1 MILELKGNYISL
13 SDFISEELNNFT
25 VITGKNGSGKSQLI
39 QLFFNKKDGKV
50 NSNYEFQTNINL
62 DLNKIIIEGI
72 ENPEIKTQ
80 ENNKWK
86 EKVNFINKPNFHKN
100 TIEFLL
106 KLAENEI
113 WLDDIYNKNI
123 LKKLKIKEEELFI
136 TLNEI
141 ILNDSYFDKNLPPG
155 SRKSNLAVKIKTLDD
170 SINCFKKYI
179 AFDRPEIKNIFEV
192 SNIVAK
198 YRNKNIRTLD
208 NNDFYKTPIDEYYLD
223 TPDLFKTQIE
233 SLFYNY
239 CKKRDINNTNYLNKK
254 EYGDDINAISDLEF
268 VKRHIQPWLIINDIF
283 NKHNIDFEF
292 KGIKRE
298 EFTPDSSI
306 HFSLIKKSVNQRVN
320 LNSLS
325 SGEKIIIGL
334 IIKLFIAKYYD
345 DKLEFPELLILDEPD
360 AYLHPEMSK
369 LLIEVLYEYFV
380 KEIGIKVIITTHSP
394 STIALCPEES
404 IYEIKNT
411 PETSLKKVTKDYA
424 LELLTGFIPNLSIDY
439 KNHKQVFVE
448 SETDVKYYTTLFNKL
463 NQEKQYH
470 FNLYFISNTNGKGNC
485 DLVKSTVKQI
495 RQSGNKTSFG
505 IIDRDLNN
513 KSDDFVKV
521 HGENKVYSI
530 ENYIYNPIYIIIY
543 FMQEKGANNIFK
555 ELEIE
560 ETINYYNIGL
570 KDERFLQKLCNW
582 FFMKYYQRF
591 VTIRQEEKDDLVEF
605 NFYNGKK
612 INIPKWYLEFKG
624 HDIEKKLKE
633 VFQSFKN
640 HNKSEGKLQEE
651 IINVIARCYPFIPQD
666 SVDLIE
672 SLTK

>member
-1 MILELKGNYISL
+1 MILKLKGTYISL
-13 SDFISEELNNFT
+13 SDFVSEELNDFT

-72 ENPEIKTQ
+72 ENPEIKAQ

-86 EKVNFINKPNFHKN
+86 EKVNFKNKPNFNKS

-106 KLAENEI
+106 KLAENEM
-113 WLDDIYNKNI
+113 WLEDIYNKNALRLFKNEDELFEI
-123 LKKLKIKEEELFI
+123 LKWV
-136 TLNEI
+136 
-141 ILNDSYFDKNLPPG
+141 ILNDSKFLLNLPIDH
-155 SRKSNLAVKIKTLDD
+155 RLKEFEKNIKTFEDV
-170 SINCFKKYI
+170 INCFKTSTH
-179 AFDRPEIKNIFEV
+179 FNRPEIKKIFEV

-198 YRNKNIRTLD
+198 YRNKDIRALED
-208 NNDFYKTPIDEYYLD
+208 SDFYKTPIDEHYLD
-223 TPDLFKTQIE
+223 TPDLFKTQID

-239 CKKRDINNTNYLNKK
+239 CKKRDINNSNYLNKK
-254 EYGDDINAISDLEF
+254 EYGDDVNAISDLEF
-268 VKRHIQPWLIINDIF
+268 VKKHMQPWLIINDIF

-292 KGIKRE
+292 KGMERE

-306 HFSLIKKSVNQRVN
+306 HFSLIKKSRNQRVG
-320 LNSLS
+320 LNFLS

-369 LLIEVLYEYFV
+369 LLIDVLYEYFV

-411 PETSLKKVTKDYA
+411 PVTSLKKVTKDYA

-439 KNHKQVFVE
+439 KNHKQIFVE

-463 NQEKQYH
+463 NQEKQYP
-470 FNLYFISNTNGKGNC
+470 FNLYFISNSSGKGNC

-495 RQSGNKTSFG
+495 RESGNRTSFG
-505 IIDRDLNN
+505 IIDWDLKN

-521 HGENKVYSI
+521 HGENKIYSI
-530 ENYIYNPIYIIIY
+530 ENFIYNPIYIVVY

-560 ETINYYNIGL
+560 ETINIYNL
-570 KDERFLQKLCNW
+570 SDEKNIKLQKIADW
-582 FFMKYYQRF
+582 FFEKYYQRF
-591 VTIRQEEKDDLVEF
+591 KAISPEDREYLIDF
-605 NFYNGKK
+605 YFYNDKK
-612 INIPKWYLEFKG
+612 ISLPKWFLEKKG
-624 HDIEKKLKE
+624 HDIEKELKE
-633 VFQSFKN
+633 IFPSLNSTK
-640 HNKSEGKLQEE
+640 KSEGKLQEE
-651 IINVIARCYPFIPQD
+651 IINIIARCYPLIPKY